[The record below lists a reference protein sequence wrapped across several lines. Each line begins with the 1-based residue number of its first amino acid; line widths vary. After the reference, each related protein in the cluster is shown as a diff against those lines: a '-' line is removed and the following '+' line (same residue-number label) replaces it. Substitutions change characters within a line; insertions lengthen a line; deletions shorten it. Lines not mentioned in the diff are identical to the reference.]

1 MIAGSQWSHESHA
14 SPVDASN
21 VRSSVDIHPAL
32 GRVWIRHNS
41 CGVATSMT
49 DRSDPA
55 GNPDAPLQAEISLDA
70 PERRSADE
78 VRYASLIRRAA
89 ASIDSTIPS
98 CHSTFTSPSYSNG
111 FGLSGMDGISPWRSA
126 SS

>member
-1 MIAGSQWSHESHA
+1 VIAGSHGSHESHE
-14 SPVDASN
+14 SPVDASHG
-21 VRSSVDIHPAL
+21 RSSVDINPAL

-55 GNPDAPLQAEISLDA
+55 GNPDASPQAEISLDA
-70 PERRSADE
+70 PEPHSADE

-89 ASIDSTIPS
+89 ASIDSENPS
-98 CHSTFTSPSYSNG
+98 CHSTFFSPSYSNE
-111 FGLSGMDGISPWRSA
+111 FGLSGMYGISPWRSA